1 MKMTKMLL
9 AAVTFLLLIGPTSA
23 HANIIYNWSGDCQRV
38 LFGSK
43 TLCDHATLHVVT
55 TDAYIPGEVFSPGF
69 PVHEQVLLEFLY
81 VDDLVTF
88 DFAPF
93 AFPVNGEGF
102 LLPATLPGEGSILT
116 IADFFRS
123 DAQGNWRL
131 EGEGLTPDPCNGI
144 GNPFC
149 SYGVAGINGVW
160 SRVPLP
166 STLLLLATGLA
177 GLLSFGRRKV
187 N

>member
-1 MKMTKMLL
+1 MLL
-9 AAVTFLLLIGPTSA
+9 AAVTFLLLIGPLSA

-38 LFGSK
+38 LFGSM
-43 TLCDHATLHVVT
+43 TLCSHATMRFVT
-55 TDAYIPGEVFSPGF
+55 TDAYIPGQVFTPNF
-69 PVHEQVLLEFLY
+69 PVPGVLLEALY

-93 AFPVNGEGF
+93 AFPINGEGF
-102 LLPATLPGEGSILT
+102 LLPAVLPGEGFIST
-116 IADFFRS
+116 FADVFRS
-123 DAQGNWRL
+123 DAQGNWRF

-166 STLLLLATGLA
+166 STLLLLGTGLA
-177 GLLSFGRRKV
+177 GLLSFRGRKV